1 MYLDLEDDKPD
12 TPHLPEAFSTREG
25 VLASLLVHALLVIA
39 YLLRP
44 AISPEQAAAAAALQ
58 PQRDPGQFVHMVPG
72 ADREAPRKGVRRRHA
87 GKGRGRQDRETGRSG
102 ERHGAAQ
109 HVDAGPRSG
118 VQG

>member
-58 PQRDPGQFVHMVPG
+58 PQRDPGQFVHMVPS
-72 ADREAPRKGVRRRHA
+72 ATRRK
-87 GKGRGRQDRETGRSG
+87 RSW
-102 ERHGAAQ
+102 AA
-109 HVDAGPRSG
+109 RSRNR
-118 VQG
+118 